1 MPSPGPP
8 SPYQP
13 SYQQAIPNH
22 PFATEVLTDD
32 NSQVKYGQRRP
43 KSALSGLSIDS
54 ATANSMRSVVI
65 QVATRGARAP
75 ITRLPPV
82 SIPLPKGASQASSPK
97 SLDAGEKFSMR
108 PGRSQQIL
116 PDQAKYA
123 ERFERGSSNKSTPP
137 PIFIDMNSPALQSW
151 PSADSISVRSPTS
164 SGSVVY
170 GSDIIRVARQSSA
183 TNATRRTSRSGAAM
197 SGLRRSYVTSW
208 DTVSSSSARSS
219 RRYSWAA
226 PNEEMPVPYK
236 AFIERVSERDNIT
249 SKPRPPTFGEQSF
262 NDAPILEHLPR
273 TRTVLSA
280 RSRAQPSGPRI
291 RGPRLPPPPSPFQA
305 DRKYLTMGDDR
316 YRRRRSGTLP
326 IESGPAPDLNS
337 EKF

>member
-1 MPSPGPP
+1 MPAPGPP

-22 PFATEVLTDD
+22 PFATELLAD
-32 NSQVKYGQRRP
+32 NTSPVKYGQRP
-43 KSALSGLSIDS
+43 KSAVSGLSIDS
-54 ATANSMRSVVI
+54 ATANSMRGVVI

-75 ITRLPPV
+75 IIRLPPTL
-82 SIPLPKGASQASSPK
+82 IPLSKGTAQASSPK
-97 SLDAGEKFSMR
+97 SLDAGEKFSVH

-123 ERFERGSSNKSTPP
+123 ERFERGSSKKSTPP
-137 PIFIDMNSPALQSW
+137 PIFIDINSPALQSW
-151 PSADSISVRSPTS
+151 PSADSIPIRSPTS
-164 SGSVVY
+164 SSSVVY

-183 TNATRRTSRSGAAM
+183 TNATRRTSRSGAAT
-197 SGLRRSYVTSW
+197 SSLRQSYVTSC
-208 DTVSSSSARSS
+208 DTVSSSPARSS

-236 AFIERVSERDNIT
+236 AFIEGVSGNDNIA

-262 NDAPILEHLPR
+262 KDAPVLEPLSRAR
-273 TRTVLSA
+273 TGLSS
-280 RSRAQPSGPRI
+280 RPRAQPSGPRI
-291 RGPRLPPPPSPFQA
+291 RGPRLPPPPSHFQA

-316 YRRRRSGTLP
+316 YRRRRSSTLP
-326 IESGPAPDLNS
+326 IESGPPANLNP